1 MGPSAMRLAR
11 AHGQDQGKGRAMP
24 QKIIIDTDPGQDDA
38 VAILLAL
45 GAPELEV
52 LGLTVVAGNVP
63 LDLTL
68 GNALRICELAGRTDL
83 PVHAGCGGPLEGQL
97 VTAEHVHG
105 ASGLDGVDLPEPT
118 MRAAPGHAA
127 DFLIETLRREPAGS
141 VTLVPIGP
149 LTNIAEAFRRAP
161 DVVQRVQRIV
171 LMGGG
176 TFGNVTPAAEFNIH
190 VDPVAAAEVFASG
203 AELVVL
209 PLDAT
214 HKALTS
220 PDWIEAMRAC
230 GPVGRA
236 VAGWTSSYERFDRE
250 KYGAQGAPLHD
261 PCAVAWVIEPGIF
274 SGRRINVEIETEGRW
289 TRGMTVADWWGALE
303 RKPNALFIRDL
314 DRDALFRLMTDRIG
328 RLDKR

>member
-1 MGPSAMRLAR
+1 
-11 AHGQDQGKGRAMP
+11 MP

-190 VDPVAAAEVFASG
+190 VDPVE
-203 AELVVL
+203 
-209 PLDAT
+209 
-214 HKALTS
+214 
-220 PDWIEAMRAC
+220 
-230 GPVGRA
+230 
-236 VAGWTSSYERFDRE
+236 
-250 KYGAQGAPLHD
+250 
-261 PCAVAWVIEPGIF
+261 
-274 SGRRINVEIETEGRW
+274 
-289 TRGMTVADWWGALE
+289 
-303 RKPNALFIRDL
+303 
-314 DRDALFRLMTDRIG
+314 
-328 RLDKR
+328 

>member
-1 MGPSAMRLAR
+1 
-11 AHGQDQGKGRAMP
+11 MP

-171 LMGGG
+171 LMRGG

-203 AELVVL
+203 AEPVVL

-230 GPVGRA
+230 GPA
-236 VAGWTSSYERFDRE
+236 RF
-250 KYGAQGAPLHD
+250 G
-261 PCAVAWVIEPGIF
+261 
-274 SGRRINVEIETEGRW
+274 ST
-289 TRGMTVADWWGALE
+289 
-303 RKPNALFIRDL
+303 
-314 DRDALFRLMTDRIG
+314 
-328 RLDKR
+328 